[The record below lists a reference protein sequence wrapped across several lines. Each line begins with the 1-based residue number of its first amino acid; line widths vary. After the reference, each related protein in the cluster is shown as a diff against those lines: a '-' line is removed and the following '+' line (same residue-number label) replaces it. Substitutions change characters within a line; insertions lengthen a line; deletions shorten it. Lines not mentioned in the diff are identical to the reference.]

1 MVDEISET
9 GRLDISG
16 TLEKGDVTW
25 FAVKSTFS
33 FYNVLYY
40 TVTFT
45 LFGWIVAFIVERGDG
60 LFEHFGFILVLG
72 FLFSILQLGLAVNS
86 YLSEW
91 TKLSQPRCL
100 YRIGDHSL
108 KLITDEFESDISWKY
123 IRRAKEGSR
132 DFTLF
137 PPGDQAPILIPKR
150 FFPNDHE
157 INLFREVLEENKLLD
172 QGGSYNG

>member
-1 MVDEISET
+1 MVDDMSET
-9 GRLDISG
+9 GGSDIAG

-25 FAVKSTFS
+25 YTVKSTFS

-45 LFGWIVAFIVERGDG
+45 LFGWIVAFIVERRDG
-60 LFEHFGFILVLG
+60 LFEHFGLILVLAI
-72 FLFSILQLGLAVNS
+72 LFSILQSGLVVQS

-91 TKLSQPRCL
+91 DKISQPRCV
-100 YRIGDHSL
+100 YRIGDHGL

-123 IRRAKEGSR
+123 IKGAKEGRR

-137 PPGDQAPILIPKR
+137 IPGDQAPIMIPKR
-150 FFPNDHE
+150 FFPDEHQ
-157 INLFREVLEENKLLD
+157 IKLFREVLEENKLLD
-172 QGGSYNG
+172 QGGSYNA